1 MGTQIVHV
9 GAFCP
14 NRLCAHYGKVQDTK
28 TRNIKKSGRT
38 RAGRQRY
45 QCKGCG
51 QTFTET
57 FGTLFYR
64 RRAPEREILES
75 LALIAE
81 GVRISSI
88 ARGKG
93 HKEDTILDWLE
104 QAAAHAEAIEEVLL
118 KAYKIERGQIDGLW
132 SYVKNRG
139 SKKTTRR
146 PMKAAPSGDRP

>member
-1 MGTQIVHV
+1 MRTQIVHV

-38 RAGRQRY
+38 GAGRQRY
-45 QCKGCG
+45 QCKTCG

-57 FGTLFYR
+57 FGTIFYR
-64 RRAPEREILES
+64 RRVQEREILET

-81 GVRISSI
+81 GMRISSI
-88 ARGKG
+88 SRVKG
-93 HKEDTILDWLE
+93 HKEDTIIDWLE
-104 QAAAHAEAIEEVLL
+104 QAATHAEAIEEALL
-118 KAYKIERGQIDGLW
+118 KDYKIERGQIDGLW

-139 SKKTTRR
+139 AKKTTRR
-146 PMKAAPSGDRP
+146 PMKRARSGDRP